1 MKLRILGNSIRLR
14 LLRNE
19 VSLLGDKKTVQE
31 TTRLGPGGDALLRY
45 SLTTHPNEDDIR
57 ISWESGSLTVSL
69 QQELAQELVDT
80 ERVSIASNL
89 RFGEEGLDILIE
101 KDFKCLTP
109 RSGEDEGD
117 SYENPQENHGCD
129 VK

>member
-19 VSLLGDKKTVQE
+19 VSLLGDKQAVQE
-31 TTRLGPGGDALLRY
+31 TTRLGPGADALLRY

-57 ISWESGSLTVSL
+57 ISWKSGSLTVSL

-89 RFGEEGLDILIE
+89 RFGEEELNVLIE

-109 RSGEDEGD
+109 RSGEDESD
-117 SYENPQENHGCD
+117 SYENPQEKHGCG

>member
-19 VSLLGDKKTVQE
+19 VSLLGDKKAVQE
-31 TTRLGPGGDALLRY
+31 TTRLGPDADALLRY
-45 SLTTHPNEDDIR
+45 SLTTHQDGDDIR
-57 ISWESGSLTVSL
+57 IIWDSGSLTVSL
-69 QQELAQELVDT
+69 EQALAQELVDT
-80 ERVSIASNL
+80 DRVSISGNL
-89 RFGEEGLDILIE
+89 RFGDQTLDVLIE

-109 RSGEDEGD
+109 RLGEDEGD
-117 SYENPQENHGCD
+117 SYKNPQEMHGCD